1 MSLTIP
7 EFKKARIL
15 VIGDIMLDQYWLGAT
30 SRISPEAPVPIV
42 KIGSAENKL
51 GGAAN
56 VAHNLAALGCEVSLC
71 GIVGNDEAGKIIQ
84 GSLEQLNIKNYLHI
98 NNFNPTITKLRVISQ
113 HQQLIRLDFEE
124 KLHNLE
130 QNLLL
135 DMISGGCIEQ
145 VDIVVVSDYAKG
157 TVKDAA
163 GLIDICRNNGV
174 PVLVD
179 PKGSSFSQYRG
190 ADMITPNL
198 SELEGVIGKCN
209 ALEEAF
215 SRAQALISELDL
227 NALLVTLSEKGMALV
242 RRDAPPLHIPAHT
255 KDVFDVTGA
264 GDTVIATLAACLA
277 AKTDLPHA
285 VKLANL
291 AAGLVVGKLGTATV
305 SRGELMHAATE
316 ERSSHHGGIMR
327 VAELQKIIE
336 SARQRDEKI
345 VFTNGCF
352 DILHAGHIQYLQQ
365 AAMMGDHLIVAVN
378 SDASVKKL
386 KGDERPINNLKSR
399 MEVLASLRCVDY
411 VIDFDEETPAKLIA
425 ELKPDFLVK
434 GGDYKREEI
443 VGFDVVTESGGD
455 VVVIPFVDGFST
467 TSIIE
472 KARKS

>member
-1 MSLTIP
+1 MPLTIP
-7 EFKKARIL
+7 EFKKARVL

-42 KIGSAENKL
+42 KVGSTENKL

-56 VAHNLAALGCEVSLC
+56 VAHNLSALGCEVNLC

-84 GSLEQLNIKNYLHI
+84 DSLERLKIKNYLHI
-98 NNFNPTITKLRVISQ
+98 NNFNPTITKLRIISQ

-130 QNLLL
+130 SNLLL
-135 DMISGGCIEQ
+135 DMIRGCIEQ

-157 TVKDAA
+157 TIKDAA
-163 GLIDICRNNGV
+163 SLISLCKNKGV
-174 PVLVD
+174 AVLVD
-179 PKGSSFSQYRG
+179 PKGSSFSHYQG

-198 SELEGVIGKCN
+198 SELEGVIGKCDT
-209 ALEEAF
+209 LDEVF
-215 SRAQALISELDL
+215 TRAQVLISELKL
-227 NALLVTLSEKGMALV
+227 KALLVTLSERGMALI
-242 RRDAPPLHIPAHT
+242 REDAQPLHIPAHA

-264 GDTVIATLAACLA
+264 GDTVIATLAASLA

-305 SRGELMHAATE
+305 SRDELLHAVTE
-316 ERSSHHGGIMR
+316 ERSSHHKGI
-327 VAELQKIIE
+327 VPIAELKKIAE
-336 SARQRDEKI
+336 SARERGEKI

-352 DILHAGHIQYLQQ
+352 DILHAGHIHYLQQ

-411 VIDFDEETPAKLIA
+411 VVDFDEETPAKLIA

-443 VGFDVVTESGGD
+443 VGFDTVTKNGGD